1 MMMKTIRFIIIII
14 VAGSLSLNGQIE
26 SDLGKIA
33 GFPVENWYDIDIDES
48 ILARLSEINPAKN
61 ESFQFAFPV
70 PVKLNPEN
78 SGFWKRSGDEMIWTI
93 GIRSKNARS
102 LNLILEPF
110 QIPTGAYF
118 YLYNSDLTI
127 VRGAFGAG
135 NNNPS
140 CILPTVPLP
149 GDKIILEYH
158 IPVGAESIGTL
169 GISQVAHDY
178 RGILVSDTKDGR
190 YNMSQSCNV
199 DINCSEG
206 ADYEQEK
213 RSVCRIIIR
222 GTELCTGFL
231 VNNTNQQ
238 NRALLVTA
246 QHCIVTED
254 DAVKSVFVFGYE
266 SPWCAGPDGRV
277 SHSISGSSVRS
288 TNESIDFT
296 LVELSSFPP
305 YTYKPYLAGWDVTG
319 AIPQKTVTIHHPQ
332 GDVKKITI
340 DLNQPVTS
348 SFLQYTSNS
357 FWKILAWEKGTTE
370 GGSSGAPLFD
380 QNKRVV
386 GFLSGGLAECGRSVD
401 DYFAKMSV
409 AYNYSSYL
417 WQQLKGW
424 IDPAVTGLRT
434 YAGRDP
440 YAPNNLTVDT
450 LYNILQGETT
460 LVTKY
465 TPAGNG
471 YATGYNSDSLVMYAE
486 YFSNP
491 AGREISEVL
500 INLGNVNSVASADS
514 ASIYIL
520 ADGASPGN
528 ILARQKI
535 LLSEAKNEFV
545 LHVDFKNT
553 IPVNGNFY
561 VGWSIWYKENAMTEL
576 RQFAV
581 FQSPDRSNPALN
593 TAWFSNG
600 LQWKKFT
607 QHPSFPSSLSLDVKV
622 ITIGN
627 SVIDHIIKAVNYEKK
642 FLIYPNP
649 ATSRLLINSQY
660 IHNEVTIEIY
670 DARGSLVRHKMVN
683 AAFPGETDLDTTG
696 LISGIYYMIIKSGT
710 EREYQK
716 LIISR

>member
-1 MMMKTIRFIIIII
+1 MMMRTIRVII
-14 VAGSLSLNGQIE
+14 VILATSSLSLSGQIE

-33 GFPVENWYDIDIDES
+33 GFTVDNWYDISIDES
-48 ILARLSEINPAKN
+48 ILERLSQIKPAKN
-61 ESFQFAFPV
+61 EAFQFAFPV

-78 SGFWKRSGDEMIWTI
+78 SGFWKRSGNEMVWTI

-102 LNLILEPF
+102 LNLILSPF
-110 QIPTGAYF
+110 HIPEGAF
-118 YLYNSDLTI
+118 IYLYNSDKTI
-127 VRGAFGAG
+127 IRGAFGTS

-140 CILPTVPLP
+140 CILPTAPLP

-158 IPVGAESIGTL
+158 IPAGVDWKGTI

-178 RGILVSDTKDGR
+178 RGILASDAKDSR
-190 YNMSQSCNV
+190 YNMSQFCNV
-199 DINCSEG
+199 DINCSAG
-206 ADYEQEK
+206 ADYELEK
-213 RSVCRIIIR
+213 RAVCRIIIR

-266 SPWCAGPDGRV
+266 SPWCDGPDGRV
-277 SHSISGSSVRS
+277 LHSISGSSVRS

-296 LVELSSFPP
+296 LVELTSFPP

-319 AIPQKTVTIHHPQ
+319 AIPQKTATIHHPQ

-340 DLNQPVTS
+340 DQNQPVTS
-348 SFLQYTSNS
+348 SFLQYASNS
-357 FWKILAWEKGTTE
+357 FWKILAWESGTTE

-401 DYFAKMSV
+401 DYFAKLSV
-409 AYNYSSYL
+409 AYNYSSFL

-424 IDPAVTGLRT
+424 IDPAVTGLKT

-440 YAPNNLTVDT
+440 YAPNNITVDT
-450 LYNILQGETT
+450 LYNIIKGETT
-460 LVTKY
+460 SVTKY
-465 TPAGNG
+465 PVSGNG

-486 YFSNP
+486 YFANP
-491 AGREISEVL
+491 AGKQISEVL
-500 INLGNVNSVASADS
+500 INVGKVNSVLSVDS
-514 ASIYIL
+514 VSIYVF
-520 ADGASPGN
+520 ADGSVPGN
-528 ILARQKI
+528 ILARQNI
-535 LLSEAKNEFV
+535 FLSEAKDAFV

-553 IPVNGNFY
+553 VPVSSNFY
-561 VGWSIWYKENAMTEL
+561 IGWKIWYKDRALTEP

-581 FQSPDRSNPALN
+581 FQSPDRSNPLQN
-593 TAWFSNG
+593 SAWFNNG

-607 QHPSFPSSLSLDVKV
+607 QHPSYPVSASLDVKV

-627 SVIDHIIKAVNYEKK
+627 SVIDKIIRVQNPEKQ

-649 ATSRLLINSQY
+649 ANHRLSILSQQP
-660 IHNEVTIEIY
+660 HNNVNIEIY
-670 DARGSLVRHKMVN
+670 DSRGSLVSNEKAGSV
-683 AAFPGETDLDTTG
+683 FPGEIYLDLHD
-696 LISGIYYMIIKSGT
+696 LINGIYFVVIRSGS
-710 EREYQK
+710 EREYHK
-716 LIISR
+716 LIIAR

>member
-1 MMMKTIRFIIIII
+1 MMITFRII
-14 VAGSLSLNGQIE
+14 VVILVTGSLSLYGQIE
-26 SDLGKIA
+26 SDLGKIT
-33 GFPVENWYDIDIDES
+33 GYPVEEWYDIDIDES
-48 ILARLSEINPAKN
+48 ILERLSEIKTPKN

-70 PVKLNPEN
+70 PVILNPEN
-78 SGFWKRSGDEMIWTI
+78 SGFWKRSGNEMIWTI

-110 QIPTGAYF
+110 NIPVGAYF
-118 YLYNSDLTI
+118 YLYNSDRTI
-127 VRGAFGAG
+127 VRGAFGTG

-140 CILPTVPLP
+140 GILPTVPLP

-158 IPVGAESIGTL
+158 IPAGADPDGTI

-178 RGILVSDTKDGR
+178 RGILLTDTKDNR
-190 YNMSQSCNV
+190 FNMSQSCNV
-199 DINCSEG
+199 DINCTEG

-266 SPWCAGPDGRV
+266 SPWCGGPDGRV
-277 SHSISGSSVRS
+277 LHSISGSSVRS
-288 TNESIDFT
+288 TNESIDLT

-332 GDVKKITI
+332 GDVKKITL
-340 DLNQPVTS
+340 DQNQPVTS

-380 QNKRVV
+380 QNRRVV

-424 IDPAVTGLRT
+424 IDPAVTGLRI

-440 YAPNNLTVDT
+440 YAPNNLTADT
-450 LYNILQGETT
+450 LYNIMQGETPS
-460 LVTKY
+460 VINY
-465 TPAGNG
+465 APAGTG

-500 INLGNVNSVASADS
+500 INVGKANSVTQTDS
-514 ASIYIL
+514 ASVYIL
-520 ADGASPGN
+520 GDGTSPGN
-528 ILARQKI
+528 IIARQTI
-535 LLSEAKNEFV
+535 LLSETKDAFV

-561 VGWSIWYKENAMTEL
+561 IGWKIWYKEAALTEL

-581 FQSPDRSNPALN
+581 FQSPDRSNPDLN
-593 TAWFSNG
+593 SAWFNNG

-607 QHPSFPSSLSLDVKV
+607 QHPSYPASAALDVKV
-622 ITIGN
+622 IMIGN
-627 SVIDHIIKAVNYEKK
+627 SVIDNIIRANKSDNK

-649 ATSRLLINSQY
+649 ATSRVLINSQY
-660 IHNEVTIEIY
+660 IHNEVIIEIY
-670 DARGSLVRHKMVN
+670 DAKGSLVSNKNVN
-683 AAFPGETDLDTTG
+683 GAFPGEIGLDLTG
-696 LISGIYYMIIKSGT
+696 LIRGIYYLIIKSGS
-710 EREYQK
+710 EREYHK